1 MQEIIGTRVTEDDL
15 LRAEAQAD
23 DHTWIEVDDGVIIE
37 VERDMT
43 WMHLLAIQ
51 NLLFILQTYV
61 RAHGLGFVYMD
72 GGRYRLEGT
81 PDDVRRAYIPD
92 LSFVRAGRIPTDFDW
107 NKANLPLTP
116 DLAVE
121 VISPGQSNATLLNR
135 IARYLEAGAEE
146 AWLIYPNR
154 RTLHQYRRDEDIVRI
169 YQDDEPVDV
178 SRLFPGL
185 EFKISDLFVTP

>member
-1 MQEIIGTRVTEDDL
+1 MQEINRTRVTEEDL

-23 DHTWIEVDDGVIIE
+23 DHTWIEVDNGVIIE
-37 VERDMT
+37 VERDIT
-43 WMHLLAIQ
+43 WMHMLALQ
-51 NLLFILQTYV
+51 NLFRLLDAWV
-61 RAHGLGFVYMD
+61 RSNNLGVVFFD

-81 PDDVRRAYIPD
+81 PEDVRRAYIPD
-92 LSFVRAGRIPTDFDW
+92 LSFVRAGHIPADFDW

-121 VISPGQSNATLLNR
+121 VISPGQSNAALLNR

-146 AWLIYPNR
+146 AWLIYPQR
-154 RTLHQYRRDEDIVRI
+154 RVLHQYRRDEDIGHSYR
-169 YQDDEPVDV
+169 DAEPVDA

-185 EFKISDLFVTP
+185 AFKTSDLFVTP